1 MPETTLPHATPRSTV
16 APPTSTPPVATPTQ
30 TATMTALP
38 TTPPSPYPPGPIII
52 SHSDYDVAHRI
63 TLTNAGPGTASRLTL
78 WVALIRTLEP
88 YQKLLSSGSEPSE
101 FEKVDDEYGNRYAQ
115 FEFHDVGPGQSVV
128 ASLTYQVRVNELTY
142 DLPDCTGEVPDFF
155 LEPDTYVECDSE
167 EVQALADELAQ
178 DQANPCL
185 TLEALYDYVREHITY
200 TRYETADHG
209 AAWALQHRSG
219 DCTEF
224 ADALLALS
232 RAAGIPA
239 RFLEGVTYREGRSA
253 DLGQTKHDWL
263 EAYLPDQ
270 GWVPLDPTWG
280 RFRNKRDA
288 YFARISPDHIVVT
301 VGRNL
306 STLDGYHYFYYT
318 WSGAEVSIS
327 HQEQWS
333 VSLAD

>member
-1 MPETTLPHATPRSTV
+1 
-16 APPTSTPPVATPTQ
+16 
-30 TATMTALP
+30 MT
-38 TTPPSPYPPGPIII
+38 I
-52 SHSDYDVAHRI
+52 SHSDYDVAHRV

-88 YQKLLSSGSEPSE
+88 YQRLLSSHSEPSD
-101 FEKVDDEYGNRYAQ
+101 FELVKDEYGNQYAQ

-128 ASLTYQVRVNELTY
+128 ANLAHQVRVSELAY
-142 DLPDCTGEVPDFF
+142 DLSQCKGEVPDFF

-178 DQANPCL
+178 DQTNPCQ

-200 TRYETADHG
+200 TRYEAADRG
-209 AAWALQHRSG
+209 AVWALEHGTG

-224 ADALLALS
+224 TDALLALS

-263 EAYLPDQ
+263 EAYLPGQ

-280 RFRNKRDA
+280 RFPDRRDD
-288 YFARISPDHIVVT
+288 YLARMSADHIIVT

-306 STLDGYHYFYYT
+306 SILGGYHYFYYT

-333 VSLAD
+333 ASRAD

>member
-1 MPETTLPHATPRSTV
+1 M
-16 APPTSTPPVATPTQ
+16 
-30 TATMTALP
+30 
-38 TTPPSPYPPGPIII
+38 
-52 SHSDYDVAHRI
+52 
-63 TLTNAGPGTASRLTL
+63 
-78 WVALIRTLEP
+78 ALIRTLQP
-88 YQKLLSSGSEPSE
+88 YQKLLSSHSEPSE
-101 FEKVDDEYGNRYAQ
+101 FEPVDDEYGNRYAQ
-115 FEFHDVGPGQSVV
+115 FEFRDAGPGEQVM
-128 ASLTYQVRVNELTY
+128 ASLTYQVRVNEPAY
-142 DLPDCTGEVPDFF
+142 DLSRCEGEMLASF
-155 LEPDTYVECDSE
+155 LEPDTSVESDDE
-167 EVQALADELAQ
+167 EIRALADELAQ
-178 DQANPCL
+178 GQANPCQ

-200 TRYETADHG
+200 TRYETADRG

-232 RAAGIPA
+232 RAEGIPA

-263 EAYLPDQ
+263 EAYLPGQ

-280 RFRNKRDA
+280 RFPDRRDD
-288 YFARISPDHIVVT
+288 YFARMSADHIIVT

-306 STLDGYHYFYYT
+306 SILGGYHYFYYT

-333 VSLAD
+333 ASRAD